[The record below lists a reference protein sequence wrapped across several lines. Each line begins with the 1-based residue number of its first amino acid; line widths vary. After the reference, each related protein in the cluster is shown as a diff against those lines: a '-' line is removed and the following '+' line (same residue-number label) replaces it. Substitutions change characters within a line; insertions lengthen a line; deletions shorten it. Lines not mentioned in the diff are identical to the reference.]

1 MKNYVRVCVFL
12 GVGVDRRIIH
22 IAEETLEKAFR
33 ADGVTLA
40 GKLGKVYREYAGKP
54 GHSIEILH
62 ITR

>member
-12 GVGVDRRIIH
+12 GVGVDRRIVH
-22 IAEETLEKAFR
+22 VAEETLEKAFR

-40 GKLGKVYREYAGKP
+40 GKLGKVYREHVGNTEY
-54 GHSIEILH
+54 SIEIFH